1 MVATLT
7 CRPGSEARISFAA
20 ASLGSTCLVPSPLVN
35 VTALSLPFT
44 SSATAMAI
52 GVSSRATAIGKVA
65 GLRRLSGIMFIGERI
80 SGKIRK
86 EKRSC

>member
-1 MVATLT
+1 
-7 CRPGSEARISFAA
+7 
-20 ASLGSTCLVPSPLVN
+20 LVN

-44 SSATAMAI
+44 SSAAMAI

-65 GLRRLSGIMFIGERI
+65 SLRRQSGIMFMAERI

-86 EKRSC
+86 EKRRD